1 MLPLVETVILK
12 LTKLVVL
19 AGYQNKH
26 LIDLLDDVCSWVVEE
41 LIQPYNWYQDER
53 NGMNLL
59 TIERQLCLMLLKSAP
74 YK

>member
-19 AGYQNKH
+19 AH